1 VSLRTR
7 LALVFIAATLVPL
20 GPTIWLT
27 TNLFERSLAPV
38 DQLASV
44 SHALETTGRQYY
56 QQASERLKEDAMAG
70 RLAPRVY
77 PGAGSDDSKLPD
89 AIREFRESNEFERS
103 AIAGDGGSQLRYMVR
118 GVPGDPGAV
127 SVWER
132 PLGIRMDDLSREIF
146 DARRTERLDLRHG
159 YVVTWGVLVTG
170 IWLVA
175 LALVWIVATRF
186 SRPIVN
192 LTEALRSLAGGNFR
206 IRVPNDRTDEIGLA
220 TQAFNLTATQLEQ
233 SRDRLV
239 YLTQLAS
246 WQVLAR
252 KMAHEVKNSLTPIR
266 LTVEEMVARER
277 EPRYMG
283 RDGVA
288 GRRAFLDQAASI
300 VVDEI
305 ESLERRIRA
314 FSEFSSEPPVCPET
328 LDLAAILEERV
339 AFLKTAHPEVGYVVE
354 AAANAPSALADQ
366 DLVKGILVNLLEN
379 AAEAAG
385 EGGRILA
392 RVTRVDDSA
401 DRVAIEVHDSGPGLS
416 DLARRSLFQPTIS
429 FKKRGMGLGL
439 SIARKSALLS
449 GGDILLIPGEL
460 GGAGFRVLLP
470 TGAEP
475 GRAEHTAAHGAVEH
489 TGADRAIAAN
499 SGR

>member
-1 VSLRTR
+1 MSLRTR

-44 SHALETTGRQYY
+44 SRALEKTGKQYF
-56 QQASERLKEDAMAG
+56 QQVSARLKDDAQAG
-70 RLAPRVY
+70 RAIPQIY
-77 PGAGSDDSKLPD
+77 SGASLPD
-89 AIREFRESNEFERS
+89 AVREFHDSNEYERFT
-103 AIAGDGGSQLRYMVR
+103 IAGEGGSELRYLVR
-118 GVPGDPGAV
+118 GAPGDPDAV

-132 PLGIRMDDLSREIF
+132 PLGIRMDDLSREYR
-146 DARRTERLDLRHG
+146 DARGTVALDLRRG
-159 YVVTWGVLVTG
+159 YFVTWGLLVAA

-192 LTEALRSLAGGNFR
+192 LTEALRGLAGGNFR

-266 LTVEEMVARER
+266 LTVEEMVARESVPSGNVAR
-277 EPRYMG
+277 ENEA
-283 RDGVA
+283 A
-288 GRRAFLDQAASI
+288 GANRRAFLEQAAAI

-328 LDLAAILEERV
+328 LDIPAIVEERI
-339 AFLKTAHPEVGYVVE
+339 AFLKTAHPEVGYLVE
-354 AAANAPSALADQ
+354 AAANSPSALADE
-366 DLVKGILVNLLEN
+366 DLVKSILVNLLEN

-392 RVTRVDDSA
+392 RVMPID

-416 DLARRSLFQPTIS
+416 DLARKSLFQPTIS

-449 GGDILLIPGEL
+449 GGDILLIAGEL
-460 GGAGFRVLLP
+460 GGAGFRVILP
-470 TGAEP
+470 TGADHAVASNP
-475 GRAEHTAAHGAVEH
+475 GR
-489 TGADRAIAAN
+489 
-499 SGR
+499 

>member
-1 VSLRTR
+1 M
-7 LALVFIAATLVPL
+7 
-20 GPTIWLT
+20 
-27 TNLFERSLAPV
+27 
-38 DQLASV
+38 DQLASA
-44 SHALETTGRQYY
+44 SRALETTGRQYY
-56 QQASERLKEDAMAG
+56 KQASERLKEDAQAG
-70 RLAPRVY
+70 RIAPQIY
-77 PGAGSDDSKLPD
+77 SGANLPD
-89 AIREFRESNEFERS
+89 AIREFRDSNEYERFTRT
-103 AIAGDGGSQLRYMVR
+103 GDGGSQLRYLVR
-118 GVPGDPGAV
+118 GTGGDPGAV

-132 PLGIRMDDLSREIF
+132 PLGIRMDDLSREIH
-146 DARRTERLDLRHG
+146 DARETVSLDLRHG
-159 YVVTWGVLVTG
+159 YFVVWGALVAG

-175 LALVWIVATRF
+175 LAIVWIVATRF
-186 SRPIVN
+186 SRPIVR
-192 LTEALRSLAGGNFR
+192 LTEALRALAGGNFR

-220 TQAFNLTATQLEQ
+220 TQAFNRTATDLEQ

-266 LTVEEMVARER
+266 LTVEEMVAREGDAAS
-277 EPRYMG
+277 P
-283 RDGVA
+283 
-288 GRRAFLDQAASI
+288 GRRIFLEQAASI

-314 FSEFSSEPPVCPET
+314 FSEFSSEPPVCPEQ
-328 LDLAAILEERV
+328 LDVPAIVEERI
-339 AFLKTAHPEVGYVVE
+339 AFLKTAHPEVGYLVE
-354 AAANAPSALADQ
+354 AAANTPSALADQ

-392 RVTRVDDSA
+392 KVAAID

-416 DLARRSLFQPTIS
+416 DLARKSLFQPTIS

-449 GGDILLIPGEL
+449 GGDILLIAGEL

-470 TGAEP
+470 TGADDTGPE
-475 GRAEHTAAHGAVEH
+475 HGA
-489 TGADRAIAAN
+489 
-499 SGR
+499 SK

>member
-1 VSLRTR
+1 MTLRTR
-7 LALVFIAATLVPL
+7 LALVFIGATLVPL

-27 TNLFERSLAPV
+27 TNLFRQSLGPV

-44 SHALETTGRQYY
+44 SRALEKTGRQYY
-56 QQASERLKEDAMAG
+56 QQASANLRADARAG
-70 RLAPRVY
+70 LAQPHVY
-77 PGAGSDDSKLPD
+77 TGANLPD
-89 AIREFRESNEFERS
+89 AVREFRDSNEYERFT
-103 AIAGDGGSQLRYMVR
+103 ITGDGGSQLRYLVR
-118 GVPGDPGAV
+118 GANGDPNAV

-132 PLGIRMDDLSREIF
+132 PLGIRMDDLSREYR
-146 DARRTERLDLRHG
+146 DARSTVTMDLRRG
-159 YVVTWGVLVTG
+159 YFLTWGLAITV

-175 LALVWIVATRF
+175 LALVWVVATRF

-192 LTEALRSLAGGNFR
+192 LTEALRALAGGDFR
-206 IRVPNDRTDEIGLA
+206 IRVPNDRNDEIGLA

-246 WQVLAR
+246 WQILAR

-277 EPRYMG
+277 DASGVG
-283 RDGVA
+283 RQ
-288 GRRAFLDQAASI
+288 AFLEQAAAI

-314 FSEFSSEPPVCPET
+314 FSEFSSEPPVCPEP
-328 LDLAAILEERV
+328 LDVAVLVEERI
-339 AFLKTAHPEVGYVVE
+339 AFLKSAHPEVGYLVE
-354 AAANAPSALADQ
+354 AAANTPSALADQ

-392 RVTRVDDSA
+392 KVAPIDG
-401 DRVAIEVHDSGPGLS
+401 RVAIEVHDSGPGLS
-416 DLARRSLFQPTIS
+416 ELARKSLFQPTIS

-449 GGDILLIPGEL
+449 GGDILLIAGEL
-460 GGAGFRVLLP
+460 GGAAFRVLLP
-470 TGAEP
+470 PDAGQGDSGITGAGQTGAE
-475 GRAEHTAAHGAVEH
+475 H
-489 TGADRAIAAN
+489 AIAAN
-499 SGR
+499 PGR

>member
-1 VSLRTR
+1 VTLRTR

-27 TNLFERSLAPV
+27 TNLFERSLGPV

-44 SHALETTGRQYY
+44 SRALEKTGRQYY
-56 QQASERLKEDAMAG
+56 QKASERLKEDAQAG
-70 RLAPRVY
+70 RIAPQVY
-77 PGAGSDDSKLPD
+77 AGQNLPD
-89 AIREFRESNEFERS
+89 AVREFRDSNEYERFTLT
-103 AIAGDGGSQLRYMVR
+103 GDGGSQLRYLVR
-118 GVPGDPGAV
+118 GVGGDSNAV
-127 SVWER
+127 GVWEQ
-132 PLGIRMDDLSREIF
+132 PLGIRMDDLSREYR
-146 DARRTERLDLRHG
+146 DARGTVTLDLRRG
-159 YVVTWGVLVTG
+159 YFLTWGLLVAL

-175 LALVWIVATRF
+175 LAIVWIVATRF
-186 SRPIVN
+186 SRPIAN

-220 TQAFNLTATQLEQ
+220 TQAFNRTATELEQ

-266 LTVEEMVARER
+266 LTVEEMVAREN
-277 EPRYMG
+277 EASG
-283 RDGVA
+283 A
-288 GRRAFLDQAASI
+288 GRRAFLEQAAAI

-314 FSEFSSEPPVCPET
+314 FSEFSSEPPVCPEP
-328 LDLAAILEERV
+328 LDIAAIVEERI
-339 AFLKTAHPEVGYVVE
+339 AFLKTAHPEVGYLVE
-354 AAANAPSALADQ
+354 AAANTPSALADQ

-392 RVTRVDDSA
+392 KIAPFDG
-401 DRVAIEVHDSGPGLS
+401 RVAIEVHDSGPGLS
-416 DLARRSLFQPTIS
+416 DLARKSLFQPTIS

-449 GGDILLIPGEL
+449 GGDILPIAGEL
-460 GGAGFRVLLP
+460 GGAGFRVILP
-470 TGAEP
+470 SGAGHADDHEFGAE
-475 GRAEHTAAHGAVEH
+475 H
-489 TGADRAIAAN
+489 AIAAN
-499 SGR
+499 PGR